1 MLSVK
6 IGELLKTREFIS
18 VATAD
23 FNGQPNA
30 APKFFLKLE
39 NNFIYLVDY
48 TIGKTWENLKANPY
62 ISLSFMEPDTLI
74 GYQINGSVEIIEK
87 GPEYDKMM
95 GEFREREV
103 NLSAK
108 RIIEGL
114 YRGKGHETFELALPE
129 RVIIFKIKLE
139 DIAEIGPRGDLKREK
154 VGGAIDERPERFS
167 YRNR

>member
-6 IGELLKTREFIS
+6 ITKLLKNRAFIS

-39 NNFIYLVDY
+39 NNFIYLADY
-48 TIGKTWENLKANPY
+48 TIGKTWENLKVNPCV
-62 ISLSFMEPDTLI
+62 SLSFMEPDTLI
-74 GYQINGSVEIIEK
+74 GYQINGAVEIIDK

-95 GEFREREV
+95 SEFREREV
-103 NLSAK
+103 DLSAK

-114 YRGKGHETFELALPE
+114 YRGRGHETFELTFPE
-129 RVIIFKIKLE
+129 RVVIFKIKLK
-139 DIAEIGPRGDLKREK
+139 DIAEIGPRGDLRREK
-154 VGGAIDERPERFS
+154 V
-167 YRNR
+167 